1 MRVSQRCKYA
11 FAIMVF
17 ALQSSARGEPLGR
30 LFFSPAERAELDAYR
45 KAPKVAA
52 PLPPTAPPLVRAA
65 PESKKAPQS
74 VIVAAPRM
82 DRRNEAQQRRQ
93 VLTGFVERSSG
104 ANTVWMNNQAEHL
117 QGGYGELDPL
127 DVGKARRK

>member
-1 MRVSQRCKYA
+1 MRVSQHCKHA
-11 FAIMVF
+11 FAIVVF
-17 ALQSSARGEPLGR
+17 ALQSSAQGEPLGR
-30 LFFSPAERAELDAYR
+30 LFFSAAERAELDAYR
-45 KAPKVAA
+45 KAPKAAA
-52 PLPPTAPPLVRAA
+52 PSPPLVRAA

-74 VIVAAPRM
+74 VVVAAPRM

-93 VLTGFVERSSG
+93 VMTGFVERSSG